1 MSSLTK
7 RLFAAAVAIPLLL
20 LLTFKAP
27 VWAFDL
33 VILAVLTAALAEWF
47 HLAGAK
53 LGPSL
58 VWTGTLSLWLL
69 LLSVPAEPMGFGF
82 RGASA
87 CVLFLLG
94 AGYLAGRRPM
104 AEAAGSL
111 SQTAFGVFYFGL
123 FGAYV
128 LGIRRLPGGDWALL
142 LLYASTW
149 AYDTGGYFAGKF
161 LGCHKMSPIVSP
173 NKTWEGFVGGTILC
187 LAAVWFLCGEGPWG
201 PISPTVRLGLGL
213 VLAICGQMGDLVE
226 SLLKRSLNA
235 KDSGVFLPGH
245 GGVFDRIDSLLF
257 NAPVVYLAVTL
268 LQQATSHPG

>member
-201 PISPTVRLGLGL
+201 PISPTVRLGFGHLRANGGLGR
-213 VLAICGQMGDLVE
+213 IPSQTQFERQGFG
-226 SLLKRSLNA
+226 SLFARARRSVRP
-235 KDSGVFLPGH
+235 DRQSFIQRPG
-245 GGVFDRIDSLLF
+245 GLSRRDAS
-257 NAPVVYLAVTL
+257 
-268 LQQATSHPG
+268 ATGYVPSRVKNL